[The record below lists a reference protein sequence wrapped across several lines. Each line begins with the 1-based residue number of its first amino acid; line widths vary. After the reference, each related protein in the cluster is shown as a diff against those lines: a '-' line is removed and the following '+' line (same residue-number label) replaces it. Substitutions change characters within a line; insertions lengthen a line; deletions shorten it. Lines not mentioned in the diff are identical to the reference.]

1 MKKLFL
7 SALTCCFGVIAVAQ
21 SSIDLFSITGRHGFP
36 TEYRNNPGLKGT
48 EGGLMANL
56 KLPIRFNEKFI
67 WYNELTYS
75 NFTVSADTTFGSEV
89 YHPLNLH
96 GFILQT
102 GLVMRLSESTG
113 LNLLFA
119 PRYMTDFDGSS
130 SKNWQFGALALY
142 EKRYKENLMLRYGA
156 LVHQD
161 LFGVN
166 ITPIVHTDWQINDR
180 WSIVGMWPIF
190 GKVNYHVSENTTT
203 GFSHFGLT
211 TTYRLSGEGYNSDYI
226 ERNSIDLA
234 LFLRQRVVGNIHLE
248 GRLGYSLNRN
258 YAQFAEDD
266 KLGLKILIF
275 SINDNRTP
283 IQENIG
289 NGFIASLR
297 VVYNLNLEAK

>member
-1 MKKLFL
+1 MKKLSL
-7 SALTCCFGVIAVAQ
+7 SILLCCFMASLYAQ
-21 SSIDLFSITGRHGFP
+21 SSIDLFSLTGRHGFP
-36 TEYRNNPGLKGT
+36 SAYRDNPNVKGT
-48 EGGLMANL
+48 EGGLMVNI

-75 NFTVSADTTFGSEV
+75 NFTISADTTFAPEV

-102 GLVMRLSESTG
+102 GLAMRLSESTG
-113 LNLLFA
+113 LNVLLT

-130 SKNWQFGALALY
+130 SKNWQFGVLALY

-161 LFGVN
+161 LFGIN
-166 ITPIVHTDWQINDR
+166 ITPIVHTDWQIGER
-180 WSIVGMWPIF
+180 WSIVGMWPVF

-211 TTYRLSGEGYNSDYI
+211 TTYRLGGENYKTDYI

-248 GRLGYSLNRN
+248 GRVGYSLNRN
-258 YAQFAEDD
+258 YAQFNEND

-275 SINDNRTP
+275 SINDDRQP

-297 VVYNLNLEAK
+297 IVYNLNLEDK